1 MTTKNTYT
9 IKAKVNGTYQNL
21 WSGYNKQEAR
31 RVSDNYNS
39 KIPFGGDNSWIWS
52 NSEDRIVL

>member
-21 WSGYNKQEAR
+21 WSGYTKQEAR
-31 RVSDNYNS
+31 RVADQYNTN
-39 KIPFGGDNSWIWS
+39 IPFGGDTCWIWD
-52 NSEDRIVL
+52 NSEDRIIL